1 MKRGLLK
8 IMSTPQPSGF
18 RAFVRGKALTNF
30 ILTVVFLNAIVIGF
44 QSYPEIDAAYG
55 SLFHILDV
63 TFLAIF
69 TVEVILKLVVDR
81 TKYFKDGWNLF
92 DFIVVAASLAFMSSQ
107 FVSVL
112 RILRVLRILKTI
124 STIHSLRRII
134 TSLFMAIPTIG
145 SISLLMIIV
154 FFIYGVVGATFYA
167 EASPV
172 YFGDLSKSLITLFQ
186 IATFDDWA
194 NIYRPI
200 AEHSP
205 LSLIYFVTFIFIAVF
220 VMLNLVV
227 GEIVN
232 NAANIP
238 NEVQE
243 DIAGIEKEVH
253 EIKVESSEIA
263 LLRSEVKELKML
275 LLEERHQRRDQAV

>member
-1 MKRGLLK
+1 
-8 IMSTPQPSGF
+8 MSTSQPSGF
-18 RAFVRGKALTNF
+18 AAFVRSKLFSNF
-30 ILTVVFLNAIVIGF
+30 ILTIVFMNAIVIGF
-44 QSYPEIDAAYG
+44 QSYPAIEAVYG
-55 SLFHILDV
+55 SIFHTFDLI
-63 TFLAIF
+63 FLAIF
-69 TVEVILKLVVDR
+69 TVEVLLKLAVDR
-81 TKYFKDGWNLF
+81 TKYFKDGWNFF
-92 DFIVVAASLAFMSSQ
+92 DFIVVAASLAFMNSQ

-124 STIHSLRRII
+124 SSIHSLRRII

-154 FFIYGVVGATFYA
+154 FFIYGVVGATFFA
-167 EASPV
+167 QASPL

-205 LSLIYFVTFIFIAVF
+205 FSLIYFVTFIFIAVF

-232 NAANIP
+232 NASNIP
-238 NEVQE
+238 SEVQE
-243 DIAGIEKEVH
+243 DISGIEKELH
-253 EIKVESSEIA
+253 EIKVDSSEIA

-275 LLEERHQRRDQAV
+275 LLEERLQRHDKVV